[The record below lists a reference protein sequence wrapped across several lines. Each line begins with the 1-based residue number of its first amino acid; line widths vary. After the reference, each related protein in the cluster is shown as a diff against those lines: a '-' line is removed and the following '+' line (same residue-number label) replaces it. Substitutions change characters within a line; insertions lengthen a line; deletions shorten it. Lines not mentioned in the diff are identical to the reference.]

1 MYRNILKRVVTERAL
16 TSILLFFFSSSSSKN
31 FNIFIYPFYHTSS
44 LPFLFF
50 NRRPGDAGRC
60 RVCVKAMKPDEYFKE
75 CTECGL
81 KVCDDCASYSSHSDG
96 NEVCI
101 FFIYSTFF
109 YAFIIIPTQSYLHP
123 VSHWISLYAMLY
135 IFSWY
140 KNSQIVIST
149 FVLST
154 DHHHPLI
161 L

>member
-1 MYRNILKRVVTERAL
+1 MMYRNVLKRVVTQRAL
-16 TSILLFFFSSSSSKN
+16 TSILLFFFSSSKN

-109 YAFIIIPTQSYLHP
+109 ILSSSSQHKVTFILYRIE
-123 VSHWISLYAMLY
+123 SLYMPCSIYFHDIKIPKL
-135 IFSWY
+135 
-140 KNSQIVIST
+140 
-149 FVLST
+149 
-154 DHHHPLI
+154 
-161 L
+161 